1 MDNTDF
7 TTPETDEQVATP
19 EQQPAENQPVAEQ
32 QPQADQPRPEA
43 ENVHRTNWNNAQR
56 RIRSR
61 EASRRRIAELEQRL
75 AQYEGKTDEVSKF
88 HAQQLHDRIDDMA
101 AMTADDR
108 WSDFS
113 ERAYAE
119 LGDKLAPSLLE
130 QSDRYAD
137 YVNER
142 EPDLVQYVNR
152 PNGMLLYKAWCD
164 RMDRPELRREWLGM
178 TRFEKNRVLDNFYR
192 QLNAAPKQART
203 NVPVPA
209 GGRETASD
217 QPTDDFGIELNRS
230 FNRHRGS

>member
-7 TTPETDEQVATP
+7 TTPMADEQVATP
-19 EQQPAENQPVAEQ
+19 EQQPTENQPVAEQ
-32 QPQADQPRPEA
+32 PQPEQPRPEA
-43 ENVHRTNWNNAQR
+43 ENIHRTNWNNAQR

-75 AQYEGKTDEVSKF
+75 AQYEGKTDEASKLQ
-88 HAQQLHDRIDDMA
+88 AQQLHDRIDDM
-101 AMTADDR
+101 TALTDDDR

-113 ERAYAE
+113 ERAYSE
-119 LGDKLAPSLLE
+119 LGDQAQQLLE

-137 YVNER
+137 YVNAR

-152 PNGMLLYKAWCD
+152 PNGMRLYKAWCD
-164 RMDRPELRREWLGM
+164 RMDQPELRRQWLEM

-192 QLNAAPKQART
+192 QLNAAPKPAKT

-209 GGRETASD
+209 GGRDTASD
-217 QPTDDFGIELNRS
+217 QPTDDFGIELARS

>member
-1 MDNTDF
+1 MDDTDF
-7 TTPETDEQVATP
+7 TTPMADEQVATP
-19 EQQPAENQPVAEQ
+19 EQQPTENQPVAEQ
-32 QPQADQPRPEA
+32 PQPEQPRPEA
-43 ENVHRTNWNNAQR
+43 ENIHRTNWNNAQR

-75 AQYEGKTDEVSKF
+75 AQYEGKTDEASKLQ
-88 HAQQLHDRIDDMA
+88 AQQLHDRIDDM
-101 AMTADDR
+101 TALTDDDR

-113 ERAYAE
+113 ERAYSE
-119 LGDKLAPSLLE
+119 LGDQAQQLLE

-137 YVNER
+137 YVNAR

-152 PNGMLLYKAWCD
+152 PNGMRLYKAWCD
-164 RMDRPELRREWLGM
+164 RMDQPELRRQWLEM

-192 QLNAAPKQART
+192 QLNAAPKPAKT

-209 GGRETASD
+209 GGRDTASD
-217 QPTDDFGIELNRS
+217 QPTDDFGIELARS

>member
-7 TTPETDEQVATP
+7 TTPTADEQVATP
-19 EQQPAENQPVAEQ
+19 EQQPTENQPVAEQ
-32 QPQADQPRPEA
+32 PQPEQPRPEA
-43 ENVHRTNWNNAQR
+43 ENIHRTNWNNAQR

-75 AQYEGKTDEVSKF
+75 AQYEGKTDEASRLQ
-88 HAQQLHDRIDDMA
+88 AQQLHDRIDDM
-101 AMTADDR
+101 TALTDDDR

-113 ERAYAE
+113 ERAYSE
-119 LGDKLAPSLLE
+119 LGEQAQQLLE

-137 YVNER
+137 YVNAR

-152 PNGMLLYKAWCD
+152 PNGMRLYKAWCD
-164 RMDRPELRREWLGM
+164 RMDQPELRRQWLEM

-192 QLNAAPKQART
+192 QLNAAPKPAKT

-209 GGRETASD
+209 GGRDTASD
-217 QPTDDFGIELNRS
+217 QPTDDFGVELARS

>member
-7 TTPETDEQVATP
+7 TTPTTDEQVATP
-19 EQQPAENQPVAEQ
+19 EQQPTENQPVAEPTQPQ
-32 QPQADQPRPEA
+32 QPGPET
-43 ENVHRTNWNNAQR
+43 ENIHRTNWNNAQR

-75 AQYEGKTDEVSKF
+75 AQYEGKTDEASKLQ
-88 HAQQLHDRIDDMA
+88 AQQLHDRIDDM
-101 AMTADDR
+101 TALTDDDR

-113 ERAYAE
+113 ERAYSE
-119 LGDKLAPSLLE
+119 LGEQAQQLLE

-137 YVNER
+137 YVNAR

-152 PNGMLLYKAWCD
+152 PNGMRLYKAWCD
-164 RMDRPELRREWLGM
+164 RMDQPELRRQWLEM

-192 QLNAAPKQART
+192 QLNAAPKPAKT

-209 GGRETASD
+209 GGRDTASD
-217 QPTDDFGIELNRS
+217 QPTDDFGVELARS

>member
-7 TTPETDEQVATP
+7 TTPMADEQVATP
-19 EQQPAENQPVAEQ
+19 EQQPTENQPVAEQ
-32 QPQADQPRPEA
+32 PQPEQPRPEA
-43 ENVHRTNWNNAQR
+43 ENIHRTNWNNAQR

-75 AQYEGKTDEVSKF
+75 AQYEGKTDEASKLQ
-88 HAQQLHDRIDDMA
+88 AQQLHDRIDDM
-101 AMTADDR
+101 TALTDDDR

-113 ERAYAE
+113 ERAYSE
-119 LGDKLAPSLLE
+119 LGEKAQQLLE

-137 YVNER
+137 YVNAR

-152 PNGMLLYKAWCD
+152 PNGMRLYKAWCD
-164 RMDRPELRREWLGM
+164 RMDQPELRRQWLEM

-192 QLNAAPKQART
+192 QLNAAPKPAKT

-209 GGRETASD
+209 GGRDTASD
-217 QPTDDFGIELNRS
+217 QPTDDFGIELARS

>member
-1 MDNTDF
+1 MDNIDF
-7 TTPETDEQVATP
+7 TTPTADEQVATP
-19 EQQPAENQPVAEQ
+19 EQQPTENQPVAEQ
-32 QPQADQPRPEA
+32 PQPEQPRPEA
-43 ENVHRTNWNNAQR
+43 ENIHRTNWNNAQR

-75 AQYEGKTDEVSKF
+75 AQYEGKTDEASKLQ
-88 HAQQLHDRIDDMA
+88 AQQLHDRIDDM
-101 AMTADDR
+101 TALTDDDR

-113 ERAYAE
+113 ERAYSE
-119 LGDKLAPSLLE
+119 LGEKAQQLLE

-137 YVNER
+137 YVNAR

-152 PNGMLLYKAWCD
+152 PNGMRLYKAWCD
-164 RMDRPELRREWLGM
+164 RMDQPELRRQWLEM

-192 QLNAAPKQART
+192 QLNAAPKPAKT

-209 GGRETASD
+209 GGRDTASD
-217 QPTDDFGIELNRS
+217 QPTDDFGIELARS

>member
-7 TTPETDEQVATP
+7 TTPTTDEQVATP
-19 EQQPAENQPVAEQ
+19 EQQPAENQPVAERQ
-32 QPQADQPRPEA
+32 QPADTPRPEA

-75 AQYEGKTDEVSKF
+75 AQYEGRDDEASKF
-88 HAQQLHDRIDDMA
+88 HAQQLHDRIDDMNA
-101 AMTADDR
+101 LTADDR

-119 LGDKLAPSLLE
+119 LGDSAQQLLE

-137 YVNER
+137 YVNAR
-142 EPDLVQYVNR
+142 EPDLVNYVNR
-152 PNGMLLYKAWCD
+152 PNGMRLYKAWCD
-164 RMDRPELRREWLGM
+164 RMDQPELRQQWLGM

-192 QLNAAPKQART
+192 QLNAPKQAKAD
-203 NVPVPA
+203 VPVPA
-209 GGRETASD
+209 GGRDTASG
-217 QPTDDFGIELNRS
+217 QPVDDFGVELNRAL
-230 FNRHRGS
+230 NRHRGS

>member
-7 TTPETDEQVATP
+7 TTPTTDEQVATP
-19 EQQPAENQPVAEQ
+19 EQQPTENQPVAEQ
-32 QPQADQPRPEA
+32 PQPEQPRPEA
-43 ENVHRTNWNNAQR
+43 ENIHRTNWNNAQR

-75 AQYEGKTDEVSKF
+75 AQYEGKTDEASKLQ
-88 HAQQLHDRIDDMA
+88 AQQLHDRIDDM
-101 AMTADDR
+101 TALTDDDR

-113 ERAYAE
+113 ERAYSE
-119 LGDKLAPSLLE
+119 LGDQAQQLLE

-137 YVNER
+137 YVNAR

-152 PNGMLLYKAWCD
+152 PNGMRLYKAWCD
-164 RMDRPELRREWLGM
+164 RMDQPELRRQWLEM

-192 QLNAAPKQART
+192 QLNAAPKPAKT

-209 GGRETASD
+209 GGRDTASD
-217 QPTDDFGIELNRS
+217 QPTDDFGVELARS

>member
-7 TTPETDEQVATP
+7 TTPMADEQVATP
-19 EQQPAENQPVAEQ
+19 EQQPTENQPVAEQ
-32 QPQADQPRPEA
+32 PQPEQPRPEA
-43 ENVHRTNWNNAQR
+43 ENIHRTNWNNAQR

-75 AQYEGKTDEVSKF
+75 AQYEGKTDEASKLQ
-88 HAQQLHDRIDDMA
+88 AQQLHDRIDDM
-101 AMTADDR
+101 TALTDDDR

-113 ERAYAE
+113 ERAYSE
-119 LGDKLAPSLLE
+119 LGEQAQQLLE

-137 YVNER
+137 YVNAR

-152 PNGMLLYKAWCD
+152 PNGMRLYKAWCD
-164 RMDRPELRREWLGM
+164 RMDQPELRRQWLEM

-192 QLNAAPKQART
+192 QLNAAPKPAKT

-209 GGRETASD
+209 GGRDTASD
-217 QPTDDFGIELNRS
+217 QPTDDFGVELARS

>member
-7 TTPETDEQVATP
+7 TTPTADEQVATP
-19 EQQPAENQPVAEQ
+19 EQQPTENQPVAEQ
-32 QPQADQPRPEA
+32 PQPEQPRPEA
-43 ENVHRTNWNNAQR
+43 ENIHRTNWNNAQR

-75 AQYEGKTDEVSKF
+75 AQYEGKTDEASKLQ
-88 HAQQLHDRIDDMA
+88 AQQLHDRIDDM
-101 AMTADDR
+101 TALTDDDR

-113 ERAYAE
+113 ERAYSE
-119 LGDKLAPSLLE
+119 LGEQAQQLLE

-137 YVNER
+137 YVNAC

-152 PNGMLLYKAWCD
+152 PNGMRLYKAWCD
-164 RMDRPELRREWLGM
+164 RMDQPELRRQWLEM

-192 QLNAAPKQART
+192 QLNAAQKPAKT

-209 GGRETASD
+209 GGRDTASD
-217 QPTDDFGIELNRS
+217 QPTDDFGVELARS

>member
-7 TTPETDEQVATP
+7 TTPMTDEQVATP
-19 EQQPAENQPVAEQ
+19 EQQPTENQPVAEQ
-32 QPQADQPRPEA
+32 PQPEQPRPEA
-43 ENVHRTNWNNAQR
+43 ENIHRTNWNNAQR

-75 AQYEGKTDEVSKF
+75 AQYEGKTDEASKLQ
-88 HAQQLHDRIDDMA
+88 AQQLHDRIDDM
-101 AMTADDR
+101 TALTDDDR

-113 ERAYAE
+113 ERAYSE
-119 LGDKLAPSLLE
+119 LGDQAPQLLE

-137 YVNER
+137 YVNAR

-152 PNGMLLYKAWCD
+152 PNGMRLYKAWCD
-164 RMDRPELRREWLGM
+164 RMDQPELRRQWLEM

-192 QLNAAPKQART
+192 QLNAAPKPAKT

-209 GGRETASD
+209 GGRDTASD
-217 QPTDDFGIELNRS
+217 QPTDDFGIELARS

>member
-7 TTPETDEQVATP
+7 TTPTADEQVATP
-19 EQQPAENQPVAEQ
+19 EQQPTENQPVAEQ
-32 QPQADQPRPEA
+32 PQPEQPRPEA
-43 ENVHRTNWNNAQR
+43 ENIHRTNWNNAQR

-75 AQYEGKTDEVSKF
+75 AQYEGKTDEASKLQ
-88 HAQQLHDRIDDMA
+88 AQQLHDRIDDM
-101 AMTADDR
+101 TALTDDDR

-113 ERAYAE
+113 ERAYSE
-119 LGDKLAPSLLE
+119 LGEQAQQLLE

-137 YVNER
+137 YVNAR

-152 PNGMLLYKAWCD
+152 PNGMRLYKAWCD
-164 RMDRPELRREWLGM
+164 RMDQPELRRQWLEM

-192 QLNAAPKQART
+192 QLNAAPKPAKT

-209 GGRETASD
+209 GARDTASD
-217 QPTDDFGIELNRS
+217 QPTDDFGVELARS

>member
-1 MDNTDF
+1 MDKTDF
-7 TTPETDEQVATP
+7 TTPATDEQVATP
-19 EQQPAENQPVAEQ
+19 EQQPAETQPVAEQ
-32 QPQADQPRPEA
+32 QQPADTPRPEA

-75 AQYEGKTDEVSKF
+75 AQYEGRDDEASKF
-88 HAQQLHDRIDDMA
+88 HAQQLHDRIDDMNA
-101 AMTADDR
+101 LTADDR

-119 LGDKLAPSLLE
+119 LGDSAQQLLE

-137 YVNER
+137 YVNAR

-152 PNGMLLYKAWCD
+152 PNGMRLYKAWCD
-164 RMDRPELRREWLGM
+164 RMDQPELRRQWLEM

-192 QLNAAPKQART
+192 QLNAPARAKA

-209 GGRETASD
+209 GGRETAGD
-217 QPTDDFGIELNRS
+217 QPSDDFGIELNRS
-230 FNRHRGS
+230 RNRHRGS

>member
-7 TTPETDEQVATP
+7 TTPMTDEQVATP
-19 EQQPAENQPVAEQ
+19 EQQPTENQPVAEQ
-32 QPQADQPRPEA
+32 PQSEQPRPEA
-43 ENVHRTNWNNAQR
+43 ENIHRTNWNNAQR

-75 AQYEGKTDEVSKF
+75 AQYEGKTDEASKLQ
-88 HAQQLHDRIDDMA
+88 AQQLHDRIDDM
-101 AMTADDR
+101 TALTDDDR

-113 ERAYAE
+113 ERAYSE
-119 LGDKLAPSLLE
+119 LGEQAQQLLE

-137 YVNER
+137 YVNAR

-152 PNGMLLYKAWCD
+152 PNGMRLYKAWCD
-164 RMDRPELRREWLGM
+164 RMDQPELRRQWLEM

-192 QLNAAPKQART
+192 QLNAAPKPAKT

-209 GGRETASD
+209 GGRDTASD
-217 QPTDDFGIELNRS
+217 QPTDDFGVELARS

>member
-7 TTPETDEQVATP
+7 TTPMADEQVATP

-32 QPQADQPRPEA
+32 PQPEQPRPEA
-43 ENVHRTNWNNAQR
+43 ENIHRTNWNNAQR

-75 AQYEGKTDEVSKF
+75 AQYEGKTDEASKLQ
-88 HAQQLHDRIDDMA
+88 AQQLHDRIDDM
-101 AMTADDR
+101 TALTDDDR

-113 ERAYAE
+113 ERAYSE
-119 LGDKLAPSLLE
+119 LGDQAPQLLE

-137 YVNER
+137 YVNAR

-152 PNGMLLYKAWCD
+152 PNGMRLYKAWCD
-164 RMDRPELRREWLGM
+164 RMDQPELRRQWLEM

-192 QLNAAPKQART
+192 QLNAATKPAKT

-209 GGRETASD
+209 GGRDTASD
-217 QPTDDFGIELNRS
+217 QPTDDFGIELARS

>member
-7 TTPETDEQVATP
+7 TTPMADEQVATP
-19 EQQPAENQPVAEQ
+19 EQQPTENQPVAEQ
-32 QPQADQPRPEA
+32 PQPEQPRPEA
-43 ENVHRTNWNNAQR
+43 ENIHRTNWNNAQR

-75 AQYEGKTDEVSKF
+75 AQYEGKTDEASKLQ
-88 HAQQLHDRIDDMA
+88 AQQLHDRIDDM
-101 AMTADDR
+101 TALTDDDR

-113 ERAYAE
+113 ERAYSE
-119 LGDKLAPSLLE
+119 LGDQAQQLLE

-137 YVNER
+137 YVNAR

-152 PNGMLLYKAWCD
+152 PNGMRLYKAWCD
-164 RMDRPELRREWLGM
+164 RMDQPELRRQWLEM

-192 QLNAAPKQART
+192 QLNAAPKPAKT

-209 GGRETASD
+209 GGRDTASD
-217 QPTDDFGIELNRS
+217 QPTDDFGVELARS

>member
-7 TTPETDEQVATP
+7 TTPTADEQVATP
-19 EQQPAENQPVAEQ
+19 EQQPTENQPVAEQ
-32 QPQADQPRPEA
+32 PQPEQPRPEA
-43 ENVHRTNWNNAQR
+43 ENIHRTNWNNAQR

-75 AQYEGKTDEVSKF
+75 AQYEGKTDEASKLQ
-88 HAQQLHDRIDDMA
+88 AQQLHDRIDDM
-101 AMTADDR
+101 TALTDDDR

-113 ERAYAE
+113 ERAYSE
-119 LGDKLAPSLLE
+119 LGEQAQQLLE

-137 YVNER
+137 YVNAR

-152 PNGMLLYKAWCD
+152 PNGMRLYKAWCD
-164 RMDRPELRREWLGM
+164 RMDQPELRRQWLEM

-192 QLNAAPKQART
+192 QLNATPKPAKT

-209 GGRETASD
+209 GGRDTASD
-217 QPTDDFGIELNRS
+217 QPTDDFGVELARS

>member
-7 TTPETDEQVATP
+7 TTPMTDEQVATP
-19 EQQPAENQPVAEQ
+19 EQQPTENQPVAEQ
-32 QPQADQPRPEA
+32 PQPEQPRPEA
-43 ENVHRTNWNNAQR
+43 ENIHRTNWNNAQR

-75 AQYEGKTDEVSKF
+75 AQYEGKTDEASKLQ
-88 HAQQLHDRIDDMA
+88 AQQLHDRIDDM
-101 AMTADDR
+101 TALTDDDR

-113 ERAYAE
+113 ERAYSE
-119 LGDKLAPSLLE
+119 LGEQAQQLLE

-137 YVNER
+137 YVNAR

-152 PNGMLLYKAWCD
+152 PNGMRLYKAWCD
-164 RMDRPELRREWLGM
+164 RMDQPELRRQWLEM

-192 QLNAAPKQART
+192 QLNAAPKPAKT

-217 QPTDDFGIELNRS
+217 QPTDDFGVELARS

>member
-1 MDNTDF
+1 MDDTDF
-7 TTPETDEQVATP
+7 TTPTADEQVATP
-19 EQQPAENQPVAEQ
+19 EQQPTENQPVAEQ
-32 QPQADQPRPEA
+32 PQPEQPRPEA
-43 ENVHRTNWNNAQR
+43 ENIHRTNWNNAQR

-75 AQYEGKTDEVSKF
+75 AQYEGKTDEASKLQ
-88 HAQQLHDRIDDMA
+88 AQQLHDRIDDM
-101 AMTADDR
+101 TALTDDDR

-113 ERAYAE
+113 ERAYSE
-119 LGDKLAPSLLE
+119 LGDQAQQLLE

-137 YVNER
+137 YVNAR

-152 PNGMLLYKAWCD
+152 PNGMRLYKAWCD
-164 RMDRPELRREWLGM
+164 RMDQPELRRQWLEM

-192 QLNAAPKQART
+192 QLNAAPKPAKT

-209 GGRETASD
+209 GGRDTASD
-217 QPTDDFGIELNRS
+217 QPTDDFGIELARS

>member
-7 TTPETDEQVATP
+7 TTPTDDEQVATP
-19 EQQPAENQPVAEQ
+19 EQQPTENQPVAEQ
-32 QPQADQPRPEA
+32 PQPEQPRPEA
-43 ENVHRTNWNNAQR
+43 ENIHRTNWNNAQR

-75 AQYEGKTDEVSKF
+75 AQYEGKTDEASKLQ
-88 HAQQLHDRIDDMA
+88 AQQLHDRIDDM
-101 AMTADDR
+101 TALTDDDR

-113 ERAYAE
+113 ERAYSE
-119 LGDKLAPSLLE
+119 LGEQAQQLLE

-137 YVNER
+137 YVNAR

-152 PNGMLLYKAWCD
+152 PNGMRLYKAWCD
-164 RMDRPELRREWLGM
+164 RMDQPELRRQWLEM

-192 QLNAAPKQART
+192 QLNAAPKPAKT

-209 GGRETASD
+209 GGRDTASD
-217 QPTDDFGIELNRS
+217 QPTDDFGVELARS

>member
-7 TTPETDEQVATP
+7 TTPMTDEQVATP
-19 EQQPAENQPVAEQ
+19 EQQPTENQPVAEQ
-32 QPQADQPRPEA
+32 PQPEQPRPEA
-43 ENVHRTNWNNAQR
+43 ENIHRTNWNNAQR

-75 AQYEGKTDEVSKF
+75 AQYEGKTDEASKLQ
-88 HAQQLHDRIDDMA
+88 AQQLHDRIDDM
-101 AMTADDR
+101 TALTDDDR

-113 ERAYAE
+113 ERAYSE
-119 LGDKLAPSLLE
+119 LGDKAPQLLE

-137 YVNER
+137 YVNAR

-152 PNGMLLYKAWCD
+152 PNGMRLYKAWCD
-164 RMDRPELRREWLGM
+164 RMDQPELRRQWLEM

-192 QLNAAPKQART
+192 QLNAAPKPAKT

-209 GGRETASD
+209 GGRDTASD
-217 QPTDDFGIELNRS
+217 QPTDDFGIELARS

>member
-7 TTPETDEQVATP
+7 TTPIADEQVATP
-19 EQQPAENQPVAEQ
+19 EQQPTENQPVAEQ
-32 QPQADQPRPEA
+32 PQPEQPRPEA
-43 ENVHRTNWNNAQR
+43 ENIHRTNWNNAQR

-75 AQYEGKTDEVSKF
+75 AQYEGKTDEASKLQ
-88 HAQQLHDRIDDMA
+88 AQQLHDRIDDM
-101 AMTADDR
+101 TALTDDDR

-113 ERAYAE
+113 ERAYSE
-119 LGDKLAPSLLE
+119 LGDQAQQLLE

-137 YVNER
+137 YVNAR

-152 PNGMLLYKAWCD
+152 PNGMRLYKAWCD
-164 RMDRPELRREWLGM
+164 RMDQPELRRQWLEM

-192 QLNAAPKQART
+192 QLNAAPKPAKT

-209 GGRETASD
+209 GGRDTASD
-217 QPTDDFGIELNRS
+217 QPTDDFGVELARS

>member
-7 TTPETDEQVATP
+7 TTPTTDEQVATP
-19 EQQPAENQPVAEQ
+19 EQQPTENQPVAEQ
-32 QPQADQPRPEA
+32 PQPEQPRPEA
-43 ENVHRTNWNNAQR
+43 ENIHRTNWNNAQR

-75 AQYEGKTDEVSKF
+75 AQYEGKTDEASKLQ
-88 HAQQLHDRIDDMA
+88 AQQLHDRIDDM
-101 AMTADDR
+101 TALTDDDR

-113 ERAYAE
+113 ERAYSE
-119 LGDKLAPSLLE
+119 LGEQAQQLLE

-137 YVNER
+137 YVNAR

-152 PNGMLLYKAWCD
+152 PNGMRLYKAWCD
-164 RMDRPELRREWLGM
+164 RMDQPELRRQWLEM

-192 QLNAAPKQART
+192 QLNAAPKPAKT

-209 GGRETASD
+209 GGRDTASD
-217 QPTDDFGIELNRS
+217 QPTDDFGVELARS

>member
-7 TTPETDEQVATP
+7 TTPTADEQVATP
-19 EQQPAENQPVAEQ
+19 EQQPTENQPVAEQ
-32 QPQADQPRPEA
+32 PQPEQPRPEA
-43 ENVHRTNWNNAQR
+43 ENIHRTNWNNAQR

-75 AQYEGKTDEVSKF
+75 AQYEGKTDEASKLQ
-88 HAQQLHDRIDDMA
+88 AQQLHDRIDDM
-101 AMTADDR
+101 TALTDDDR

-113 ERAYAE
+113 ERAYSE
-119 LGDKLAPSLLE
+119 LGDQAPQLLE

-137 YVNER
+137 YVNAR

-152 PNGMLLYKAWCD
+152 PNGMRLYKAWCD
-164 RMDRPELRREWLGM
+164 RMDQPELRRQWLEM

-192 QLNAAPKQART
+192 QLNAAPKPAKT

-209 GGRETASD
+209 GGRDTASD
-217 QPTDDFGIELNRS
+217 QPTDDFGVELARS

>member
-7 TTPETDEQVATP
+7 TTPTADEQVATP
-19 EQQPAENQPVAEQ
+19 EQQPTENQPVAEQ
-32 QPQADQPRPEA
+32 PQPEQPRPEA
-43 ENVHRTNWNNAQR
+43 ENIHRTNWNNAQR

-75 AQYEGKTDEVSKF
+75 AQYEGKTDEASKF
-88 HAQQLHDRIDDMA
+88 QAQQLHDRIDDM
-101 AMTADDR
+101 TALTDDDR

-113 ERAYAE
+113 ERAYSE
-119 LGDKLAPSLLE
+119 LGEKAQQLLE

-137 YVNER
+137 YVNAR

-152 PNGMLLYKAWCD
+152 PNGMRLYKAWCD
-164 RMDRPELRREWLGM
+164 RMDQPELRRQWLEM

-192 QLNAAPKQART
+192 QLNAAPKPAKT

-209 GGRETASD
+209 GGRDTASD
-217 QPTDDFGIELNRS
+217 QPTDDFGVELARS

>member
-7 TTPETDEQVATP
+7 TTPMTDEQVATP
-19 EQQPAENQPVAEQ
+19 EQQPTENQPVAEQ
-32 QPQADQPRPEA
+32 PQPEQPRPEA
-43 ENVHRTNWNNAQR
+43 ENIHRTNWNNAQR

-75 AQYEGKTDEVSKF
+75 AQYEGKTDEASKLQ
-88 HAQQLHDRIDDMA
+88 AQQLHDRIDDM
-101 AMTADDR
+101 TALTDDDR

-113 ERAYAE
+113 ERAYSE
-119 LGDKLAPSLLE
+119 LGDQAPQLLE
-130 QSDRYAD
+130 QSERYAD
-137 YVNER
+137 YVNAR

-152 PNGMLLYKAWCD
+152 PNGMRLYKAWCD
-164 RMDRPELRREWLGM
+164 RMDQPELRRQWLEM

-192 QLNAAPKQART
+192 QLNAAPKPAKT

-209 GGRETASD
+209 GGRDTASD
-217 QPTDDFGIELNRS
+217 QPTDDFGVELARS

>member
-1 MDNTDF
+1 MDNIDF
-7 TTPETDEQVATP
+7 TTPTADEQVATP
-19 EQQPAENQPVAEQ
+19 EQQPTENQPVAEQ
-32 QPQADQPRPEA
+32 PQPEQPRPEA
-43 ENVHRTNWNNAQR
+43 ENIHRTNWNNAQR

-75 AQYEGKTDEVSKF
+75 AQYEGKTDEASKLQ
-88 HAQQLHDRIDDMA
+88 AQQLHDRIDDM
-101 AMTADDR
+101 TALTDDDR

-113 ERAYAE
+113 ERAYSE
-119 LGDKLAPSLLE
+119 LGDQAQQLLE

-137 YVNER
+137 YVNAR

-152 PNGMLLYKAWCD
+152 PNGMRLYKAWCD
-164 RMDRPELRREWLGM
+164 RMDQPELRRQWLEM

-192 QLNAAPKQART
+192 QLNAAPKSAKT

-209 GGRETASD
+209 GGRDTASD
-217 QPTDDFGIELNRS
+217 QPTDDFGVELARS

>member
-7 TTPETDEQVATP
+7 TTPMADEQVATP
-19 EQQPAENQPVAEQ
+19 EQQPNENQPVAEQ
-32 QPQADQPRPEA
+32 PQPEQPRPEA
-43 ENVHRTNWNNAQR
+43 ENIHRTNWNNAQR

-75 AQYEGKTDEVSKF
+75 AQYEGKTDEASKLQ
-88 HAQQLHDRIDDMA
+88 AQQLHDRIDDM
-101 AMTADDR
+101 TALTDDDR

-113 ERAYAE
+113 ERAYSE
-119 LGDKLAPSLLE
+119 LGEQAQQLLE

-137 YVNER
+137 YVNAR

-152 PNGMLLYKAWCD
+152 PNGMRLYKAWCD
-164 RMDRPELRREWLGM
+164 RMDQPELRRQWLEM

-192 QLNAAPKQART
+192 QLNAAPKPAKT
-203 NVPVPA
+203 NVPVPV
-209 GGRETASD
+209 GGRDTASD
-217 QPTDDFGIELNRS
+217 QPTDDFGVELARS

>member
-7 TTPETDEQVATP
+7 TTPMTDEQVATP
-19 EQQPAENQPVAEQ
+19 EQQPTENQPVAEQ
-32 QPQADQPRPEA
+32 PQPEQPRPEA
-43 ENVHRTNWNNAQR
+43 ENIHRTNWNNAQR

-75 AQYEGKTDEVSKF
+75 AQYEGKTDEASKLQ
-88 HAQQLHDRIDDMA
+88 AQQLHDRIDDM
-101 AMTADDR
+101 TALTDDDR

-113 ERAYAE
+113 ERAYSE
-119 LGDKLAPSLLE
+119 LGDQAPQLLE

-137 YVNER
+137 YVNAR

-152 PNGMLLYKAWCD
+152 PNGMRLYKAWCD
-164 RMDRPELRREWLGM
+164 RMDQPELRRQWLEM

-192 QLNAAPKQART
+192 QLNAAPKPAKT

-209 GGRETASD
+209 GGRDTASD
-217 QPTDDFGIELNRS
+217 QPTDDFGVELARS

>member
-7 TTPETDEQVATP
+7 TTPTADPQVATP
-19 EQQPAENQPVAEQ
+19 EQQPTENQPVAEQ
-32 QPQADQPRPEA
+32 PQPEQPRPEA
-43 ENVHRTNWNNAQR
+43 ENIHRTNWNNAQR

-75 AQYEGKTDEVSKF
+75 AQYEGKTDEASKLQ
-88 HAQQLHDRIDDMA
+88 AQQLHDRIDDM
-101 AMTADDR
+101 TALTDDDR

-113 ERAYAE
+113 ERAYSE
-119 LGDKLAPSLLE
+119 LGEQAQQLLE

-137 YVNER
+137 YVNAR

-152 PNGMLLYKAWCD
+152 PNGMRLYKAWCD
-164 RMDRPELRREWLGM
+164 RMDQPELRRQWLEM

-192 QLNAAPKQART
+192 QLNAAPKPAKT

-209 GGRETASD
+209 GGRDTASD
-217 QPTDDFGIELNRS
+217 QPTDDFGVELARS

>member
-7 TTPETDEQVATP
+7 TTPTADEQVATP
-19 EQQPAENQPVAEQ
+19 EQQPTENQPVAEQ
-32 QPQADQPRPEA
+32 PQPEQPRPEA
-43 ENVHRTNWNNAQR
+43 ENIHRTNWNNAQR

-75 AQYEGKTDEVSKF
+75 AQYEGKTDEASKLQ
-88 HAQQLHDRIDDMA
+88 AQQLHDRIDDM
-101 AMTADDR
+101 TALTDDDR

-113 ERAYAE
+113 ERAYSE
-119 LGDKLAPSLLE
+119 LGDQAQQLLE

-137 YVNER
+137 YVNAR

-152 PNGMLLYKAWCD
+152 PNGMRLYKAWCD
-164 RMDRPELRREWLGM
+164 RMDQPELRRQWLEM

-192 QLNAAPKQART
+192 QLNATPKPAKT

-209 GGRETASD
+209 GGRDTASD
-217 QPTDDFGIELNRS
+217 QPTDDFGVELARS

>member
-7 TTPETDEQVATP
+7 TTPMTDEQVATP
-19 EQQPAENQPVAEQ
+19 EQQPTENQPVAEPT
-32 QPQADQPRPEA
+32 QPEQPRPEA
-43 ENVHRTNWNNAQR
+43 ENIHRTNWNNAQR

-75 AQYEGKTDEVSKF
+75 AQYEGKTDEASKLQ
-88 HAQQLHDRIDDMA
+88 AQQLHDRIDDM
-101 AMTADDR
+101 TALTDDDR

-113 ERAYAE
+113 ERAYSE
-119 LGDKLAPSLLE
+119 LGEQAQQLLE

-137 YVNER
+137 YVNAR

-152 PNGMLLYKAWCD
+152 PNGMRLYKAWCD
-164 RMDRPELRREWLGM
+164 RMDQPEMRRQWLEM

-192 QLNAAPKQART
+192 QLNAAPKPAKT

-209 GGRETASD
+209 GGRDTASD
-217 QPTDDFGIELNRS
+217 QPTDDFGVELARS

>member
-7 TTPETDEQVATP
+7 TTPTADEQVATP
-19 EQQPAENQPVAEQ
+19 EQQPTENQPVAEQ
-32 QPQADQPRPEA
+32 PQPEQPRPEA
-43 ENVHRTNWNNAQR
+43 ENIHRTNWNNAQR

-75 AQYEGKTDEVSKF
+75 AQYEGKTDEASKLQ
-88 HAQQLHDRIDDMA
+88 AQQLHDRIDDM
-101 AMTADDR
+101 TALTDDDR

-113 ERAYAE
+113 ERAYSE
-119 LGDKLAPSLLE
+119 LGEKAQQLLE

-137 YVNER
+137 YVNAR

-152 PNGMLLYKAWCD
+152 PNGMRLYKAWCD
-164 RMDRPELRREWLGM
+164 RMDQPELRRQWLEM

-192 QLNAAPKQART
+192 QLNAAPKPAKT

-209 GGRETASD
+209 GGRDTASD
-217 QPTDDFGIELNRS
+217 QPTDDFGIELARS

>member
-7 TTPETDEQVATP
+7 TTPMTDEQVATP
-19 EQQPAENQPVAEQ
+19 EQQPTENQPVAEQ
-32 QPQADQPRPEA
+32 PQPEQPRPEA
-43 ENVHRTNWNNAQR
+43 ENIHRTNWNNAQR

-75 AQYEGKTDEVSKF
+75 AQYEGKTDEASKLQ
-88 HAQQLHDRIDDMA
+88 AQQLHDRIDDM
-101 AMTADDR
+101 TALTDDDR

-113 ERAYAE
+113 ERAYSE
-119 LGDKLAPSLLE
+119 LGEQAPQLLE

-137 YVNER
+137 YVNAR

-152 PNGMLLYKAWCD
+152 PNGMRLYKAWCD
-164 RMDRPELRREWLGM
+164 RMDQPELRRQWLEM

-192 QLNAAPKQART
+192 QLNAAPKPAKT

-209 GGRETASD
+209 GGRDTASD
-217 QPTDDFGIELNRS
+217 QPTDDFGIELARS

>member
-7 TTPETDEQVATP
+7 TTPMTDEQVATP

-32 QPQADQPRPEA
+32 PQPEQPGPEA
-43 ENVHRTNWNNAQR
+43 ENIHRTNWNNAQR

-75 AQYEGKTDEVSKF
+75 AQYEGKTDEASKLQ
-88 HAQQLHDRIDDMA
+88 AQQLHDRIDDM
-101 AMTADDR
+101 TALTDDDR

-113 ERAYAE
+113 ERAYSE
-119 LGDKLAPSLLE
+119 LGEQAQQLLE

-137 YVNER
+137 YVNAR

-152 PNGMLLYKAWCD
+152 PNGMRLYKAWCD
-164 RMDRPELRREWLGM
+164 RMDQPELRRQWLEM

-192 QLNAAPKQART
+192 QLNAATKPAKT

-209 GGRETASD
+209 GGRDTASD
-217 QPTDDFGIELNRS
+217 QPTDDFGIELARS

>member
-1 MDNTDF
+1 MDNIDF
-7 TTPETDEQVATP
+7 TTPTADEQVATP
-19 EQQPAENQPVAEQ
+19 EQQPTENQPVAEQ
-32 QPQADQPRPEA
+32 PQPEQPRPEA
-43 ENVHRTNWNNAQR
+43 ENIHRTNWNNAQR

-75 AQYEGKTDEVSKF
+75 AQYEGKTDEASKLQ
-88 HAQQLHDRIDDMA
+88 AQQLHDRIDDM
-101 AMTADDR
+101 TALTDDDR

-113 ERAYAE
+113 ERAYSE
-119 LGDKLAPSLLE
+119 LGEQAQQLLE

-137 YVNER
+137 YVNAR

-152 PNGMLLYKAWCD
+152 PNGMRLYKAWCD
-164 RMDRPELRREWLGM
+164 RMDQPELRRQWLEM

-192 QLNAAPKQART
+192 QLNAAPKSAKT

-209 GGRETASD
+209 GGRDTASD
-217 QPTDDFGIELNRS
+217 QPTDDFGVELARS

>member
-7 TTPETDEQVATP
+7 TTPMTDEQVATP
-19 EQQPAENQPVAEQ
+19 EQQPTENQPVAEQ
-32 QPQADQPRPEA
+32 PQPEQPRPEA
-43 ENVHRTNWNNAQR
+43 ENIHRTNWNNAQR

-75 AQYEGKTDEVSKF
+75 AQYEGKTDEASKLQ
-88 HAQQLHDRIDDMA
+88 AQQLHDRIDDM
-101 AMTADDR
+101 TALTDDDR

-113 ERAYAE
+113 ERAYSE
-119 LGDKLAPSLLE
+119 LGEKAQQLLE

-137 YVNER
+137 YVNAR

-152 PNGMLLYKAWCD
+152 PNGMRLYKAWCD
-164 RMDRPELRREWLGM
+164 RMDQPELRRQWLEM

-192 QLNAAPKQART
+192 QLNAAPKPAKT

-209 GGRETASD
+209 GGRDTASD
-217 QPTDDFGIELNRS
+217 QPTDDFGVELARS